1 MSRDSVFM
9 VDKKFLFSLITLYI
23 ATSIGWLTWLS
34 LQSINVDKVTLI
46 NANNVTQLA
55 EAQKQ
60 TNEFLRASN
69 LLIIDLNKSQNELRI
84 KIADQQWR
92 NKP

>member
-1 MSRDSVFM
+1 MSRESAFM
-9 VDKKFLFSLITLYI
+9 VDKKFLFSLVTLYI

-34 LQSINVDKVTLI
+34 LQSINVDKATLI

-92 NKP
+92 NRP